1 MQKIGDDITSRFT
14 YDGKNLLWRER
25 EVLSYRDENW
35 NKRYALKIAGTEN
48 KKKSGLSH
56 LRVWVNNQK
65 FYVHRIIWTM
75 LNGAIPEGMEIDHID
90 GNGLNNSI
98 DNLRLVTKR
107 GNHLNQ
113 PRSSKNTS
121 GVAGVSWDNRRGKW
135 AAYIGL
141 HGAIKHLGYFDK
153 IDDAEMARV
162 DAQSKNGY
170 HKNHGR

>member
-1 MQKIGDDITSRFT
+1 MQKIGDEITSRFT

-25 EVLSYRDENW
+25 EVSSYRDEIW
-35 NKRYALKIAGTEN
+35 NKRYALKIAGTKN

-56 LRVWVNNQK
+56 LRVRVNNQR

-75 LNGAIPEGMEIDHID
+75 VNGEIPDGMEIDHSD

-107 GNHLNQ
+107 ENNLNR
-113 PRSSKNTS
+113 PKSSRNTS
-121 GVAGVSWDNRRGKW
+121 GVTGVSWNNRDGKW
-135 AAYIGL
+135 VAHIGL
-141 HGAIKHLGYFDK
+141 NGNIKHLGYFDK
-153 IDDAEMARV
+153 IDDAKEARLN
-162 DAQSKNGY
+162 AQSRNGY